1 MAWVQNEEETTTGKM
16 EPIVVLKDRAVAV
29 EMTDGVEVDVDV
41 DEEED
46 SDRTI
51 DDKEEW
57 LNGSII
63 VVNLKNSKRK
73 CGP

>member
-1 MAWVQNEEETTTGKM
+1 MET
-16 EPIVVLKDRAVAV
+16 IVGLMDRAVAV
-29 EMTDGVEVDVDV
+29 EMTDGVEEDVDV

>member
-1 MAWVQNEEETTTGKM
+1 MET
-16 EPIVVLKDRAVAV
+16 IVVLKDRAVAV
-29 EMTDGVEVDVDV
+29 EMIDGVEADVDV